1 MEGKVDDEIDKEKEE
16 YKEYDEKD
24 GEEEDGEEE
33 EREEK
38 EEQEREEADG
48 GGEREAVGS
57 GLSGNDYRPFILLSI
72 WSVNDFLSKM
82 WKKVFDNLCPR
93 YQILDDVPI
102 RMASKREKCYSGR
115 ITNVS
120 FYEAVLM
127 EGLRLPLTK
136 LHQRLV
142 DCLGLSVCQIY
153 PKA

>member
-1 MEGKVDDEIDKEKEE
+1 MEGKVDGEIDKEKEE
-16 YKEYDEKD
+16 YKEYDEED

-33 EREEK
+33 E
-38 EEQEREEADG
+38 EREEADG
-48 GGEREAVGS
+48 GGEGEAVASGS
-57 GLSGNDYRPFILLSI
+57 SSNDYRPFILLSI

-102 RMASKREKCYSGR
+102 RMASKREKCYSGW
-115 ITNVS
+115 IANVS
-120 FYEAVLM
+120 FYKAVLM

>member
-1 MEGKVDDEIDKEKEE
+1 MEGEVDGEIDKEKEE
-16 YKEYDEKD
+16 YKEYDEED

-33 EREEK
+33 E
-38 EEQEREEADG
+38 EREEADG
-48 GGEREAVGS
+48 GGEGEAVASGS
-57 GLSGNDYRPFILLSI
+57 SGNDYRPFILLSI

-115 ITNVS
+115 IANVS
-120 FYEAVLM
+120 FYKAVLM